1 MVVIITKP
9 PSKVSKLGCSFTIN
23 QTQIGPIIV
32 SNKKNKFTSAAGINL
47 GAIVT
52 NTKGI
57 ATHRM
62 HIKGTIIKSLFSRT
76 KLSMKNRAK
85 VATNNLPTTAA
96 GTKFLDFAE
105 RIVTA
110 PTASPIAVI
119 NPKISP

>member
-1 MVVIITKP
+1 M
-9 PSKVSKLGCSFTIN
+9 
-23 QTQIGPIIV
+23 
-32 SNKKNKFTSAAGINL
+32 
-47 GAIVT
+47 T